1 MTERAGLYD
10 RNRTPRPAGS
20 GGNRSAKHPNGR
32 PRRDAAPAS
41 APGASAPGASG
52 AGRHPAAFAALGLH
66 ETLVRSVGALGFT
79 KPTPVQEQAIPLALQ
94 GRDVLASAM
103 TGSGKTAAFLLPIL
117 QRLRERPRGATRALI
132 LTPTR
137 ELAAQI
143 VDHLDGLARGTGIRG
158 AAVYGGM
165 AMGPQERA
173 FRQGVDILVATPG
186 RLLDHF
192 QYPYARLPE
201 LEVLVL
207 DEADRMLDM
216 GFLPDI
222 RRILRHLPEAPGN
235 GRSGPAGRRQTFFFS
250 ATMPAQ
256 IARLAQE
263 MLRSP
268 ATVRVQAKH
277 APATGIV
284 QALYPVP
291 EQLKVEL
298 LAELIGRGEI
308 GNVIAFCRTKHRTNR
323 LAQKL
328 EKRGISV
335 ARIHGNR
342 SQSQRTKALAGFKS
356 GRFQVLAA
364 TDVVARGI
372 DVEALDH
379 VVNFDVPAAPADYI
393 HRVGRT
399 ARAEATGEAYTFVS
413 PAEEGDVRATERALG
428 RRIER
433 RTLEGFDY
441 GARSEERFEVPVGE
455 RIAQIRARKAED
467 RGRARQKAERKEAA
481 GRGTDGRGSGSNGW
495 RSPGN
500 ARGAAANERYPANGR
515 GAANGRAP
523 DAARGRG
530 TADSSGARD
539 RAGHGRHRGL
549 RGRGGSRA

>member
-1 MTERAGLYD
+1 MYD
-10 RNRTPRPAGS
+10 RNRTPGPSGN
-20 GGNRSAKHPNGR
+20 GGNSIATNNGR
-32 PRRDAAPAS
+32 SRRDAARAS
-41 APGASAPGASG
+41 ASGASAPGASD
-52 AGRHPAAFAALGLH
+52 AAARPPAFAALGLH
-66 ETLVRSVGALGFT
+66 DELVRSVGALGFT

-117 QRLRERPRGATRALI
+117 QRLRDRPRGATRALI

-143 VDHLDGLARGTGIRG
+143 VDHLSGLARGTGIRG
-158 AAVYGGM
+158 AAVYGGI

-222 RRILRHLPEAPGN
+222 RRILRYLPDAPSGT
-235 GRSGPAGRRQTFFFS
+235 SAGPAGPRQTFFFS
-250 ATMPAQ
+250 ATMPPQ

-277 APATGIV
+277 APAKGIV

-291 EQLKVEL
+291 EQLKVDL
-298 LAELIGRGEI
+298 LAELIHRGEI

-335 ARIHGNR
+335 ACIHGNR

-372 DVEALDH
+372 DIEALDH
-379 VVNFDVPAAPADYI
+379 VVNFDVPAAPDDYI

-428 RRIER
+428 RKIER
-433 RTLEGFDY
+433 RTLEDFDY
-441 GARSEERFEVPVGE
+441 GARPAERFEVPVGE

-467 RGRARQKAERKEAA
+467 RARARAKSERKEAA
-481 GRGTDGRGSGSNGW
+481 GRAPTGRGPAATGRGITERGRGAMERGRGPTGSG
-495 RSPGN
+495 
-500 ARGAAANERYPANGR
+500 RGPAGGGHAAANGQGHSSA
-515 GAANGRAP
+515 
-523 DAARGRG
+523 
-530 TADSSGARD
+530 TDSHDGNPR
-539 RAGHGRHRGL
+539 GRHRGL
-549 RGRGGSRA
+549 RGRTGSRA